1 MWVGG
6 TAGHFAAEVLQKVF
20 CDSSLTNQIGLTAH
34 ASTLQAALEAA
45 GNTGM
50 GTFSKLVEWVEA
62 AVVYKLKGAVGL
74 LKHAVALIGPQN
86 TSATMHVD
94 GSMDDD
100 ANNLR
105 DRAPG
110 SELPNS
116 FSKGL
121 GPAVIQDS
129 AIHALTISLRLLA
142 SAGWNLV
149 RVACF
154 WQAC

>member
-1 MWVGG
+1 M
-6 TAGHFAAEVLQKVF
+6 F
-20 CDSSLTNQIGLTAH
+20 CDSALANQIALTTH
-34 ASTLQAALEAA
+34 ASTLQTALQAA
-45 GNTGM
+45 GSTGM
-50 GTFSKLVEWVEA
+50 NTCSKLVEWVEA
-62 AVVYKLKGAVGL
+62 AVVYKKKGAVGL
-74 LKHAVALIGPQN
+74 LKHAAALIGPQN
-86 TSATMHVD
+86 TNTAIHVD

-116 FSKGL
+116 SSKGL
-121 GPAVIQDS
+121 GPAMIQDS

-149 RVACF
+149 C
-154 WQAC
+154 